1 MTSVAEGAGDVQV
14 KPKADKKAVDLTSGE
29 LPNIDASQITVTA
42 SQIDVDGVKLH
53 HAIAQP
59 QSPVPGA
66 VSFLLLHGAAFSS
79 ETWHELGTLQTLAAL
94 GYTVIAIDM
103 PGPGFRRSRTEGN
116 GPTDAAGRATFLDA
130 VRRSLHLGD
139 RVVVV
144 SPSLSGQF
152 SIPLLLQQP
161 SWLAGYV
168 PVAPVGT
175 EQITPT
181 NAADIKV
188 PTVIVYGSKDHDLGE
203 SSERVLSQIGGSS
216 VVVVPGGGHPA
227 YLHNPTLWHRVLY
240 NFARR
245 LQPAA

>member
-42 SQIDVDGVKLH
+42 SQIDVD
-53 HAIAQP
+53 
-59 QSPVPGA
+59 
-66 VSFLLLHGAAFSS
+66 VS
-79 ETWHELGTLQTLAAL
+79 
-94 GYTVIAIDM
+94 
-103 PGPGFRRSRTEGN
+103 FRRSRTEGN
-116 GPTDAAGRATFLDA
+116 GPTDAAGRAAFLDA

-181 NAADIKV
+181 NAAEIKV
-188 PTVIVYGSKDHDLGE
+188 PTVIVYGSKDHGLGE